1 MCKFIW
7 YLILRM
13 YAVVDLQGHQYI
25 VSEKDEIV
33 VDNVDLA
40 Q

>member
-1 MCKFIW
+1 
-7 YLILRM
+7 M

-33 VDNVDLA
+33 VDNVDIA